1 MTTAP
6 LPWQIAFWR
15 HHPVAD
21 QDAGQL
27 AAATLQFQRRFPMDV
42 VKVTPGGTYH
52 SVDHG
57 LVDDW
62 QGDALGRRT
71 ILHHPVTEP
80 GDWDRIATA
89 TEIGPSALRVVEAA
103 ALTRAGLEPDV
114 PLLVS
119 VFSPLTQAAQLA
131 GVDVLRRHLAEAPQ
145 AVTAALGRLSAAT
158 QRLIGEYRRVGLDGI
173 YFATQHM
180 AHPFFTPQDYARWAR
195 PFDQECLAAAAA
207 MPANILHAHGS
218 DIHLS
223 LTLADNWALHFEMV
237 PENPPP
243 SPRGGRA
250 LLGVPAARLAE
261 AGRTVA
267 EARTL
272 LDRLAPSAQGGV
284 PVLSVGC
291 VLPLAFPEAA
301 IDHWLTAVRG
311 ARTA

>member
-1 MTTAP
+1 MSTA
-6 LPWQIAFWR
+6 LPPWHIALWR

-27 AAATLQFQRRFPMDV
+27 AAATLEFQRRFPMDV
-42 VKVTPGGTYH
+42 VKITPGGTYH

-71 ILHHPVTEP
+71 ILRHPVAGP

-103 ALTRAGLEPDV
+103 ALTRARLDADV

-131 GVDVLRRHLAEAPQ
+131 GVEVLRRHLAEAPD
-145 AVTAALGRLSAAT
+145 AVMAALGRLTAAT

-180 AHPFFTPQDYARWAR
+180 AHPFFTPDDYARWAR
-195 PFDQECLAAAAA
+195 PFDQECMAAAAA
-207 MPANILHAHGS
+207 MPANILHAHGT

-223 LTLADNWALHFEMV
+223 LSLAENWALHFEMV

-243 SPRGGRA
+243 SPRAGRV
-250 LLGVPAARLAE
+250 LLGVPAAQLAE

-267 EARTL
+267 GASALLRTL
-272 LDRLAPSAQGGV
+272 APVAQGGT

-291 VLPLAFPEAA
+291 VLPQDFPEAA
-301 IDHWLTAVRG
+301 ISHWLTAVRG
-311 ARTA
+311 AQAA